1 MEKLHAMFHGT
12 DVYING
18 KYKYSSNEI
27 LTAYLNLNLS
37 VEELTEWLFQLKA
50 ELRDLKLRVDFSD
63 EERFVVQLLGA
74 HPEGFHINALAVET
88 GMPINRLSATLFE
101 LELRG
106 IVRPL
111 AGNCFKVIS

>member
-1 MEKLHAMFHGT
+1 MW
-12 DVYING
+12 DVPAKDKPKAIQR
-18 KYKYSSNEI
+18 SFFP
-27 LTAYLNLNLS
+27 
-37 VEELTEWLFQLKA
+37 ELT
-50 ELRDLKLRVDFSD
+50 D

>member
-1 MEKLHAMFHGT
+1 MEKFHAMFHGT

-37 VEELTEWLFQLKA
+37 TEKLTEWLFQLKA

-63 EERFVVQLLGA
+63 EERFEDKCYITYTCVDMGQ
-74 HPEGFHINALAVET
+74 
-88 GMPINRLSATLFE
+88 RS
-101 LELRG
+101 
-106 IVRPL
+106 
-111 AGNCFKVIS
+111 CF